1 MFSTTCRFLE
11 NAGWIQTLYLN
22 QSPYFIHLII
32 TDAPKPNPFNVDI
45 GFVVDGTAS
54 MGRYIQDVKNHVS
67 EIVHKTIEKYPNSTV
82 RVGFVAYRDYTE
94 KEMNI
99 EALDMTDNITKFVE
113 FVGKL
118 KAYAGGD
125 VPENVLGG
133 LDRALHLDWKYP
145 NRIIFHIGIAQLLL
159 YGLSI
164 LLYIYTI
171 SHI

>member
-1 MFSTTCRFLE
+1 MHYHL
-11 NAGWIQTLYLN
+11 NVN
-22 QSPYFIHLII
+22 QSLHFIYID
-32 TDAPKPNPFNVDI
+32 TKDAPIASPFNVDI
-45 GFVVDGTAS
+45 AFVVDSTAS

-99 EALDMTDNITKFVE
+99 EALDMTNNITKFIE

-159 YGLSI
+159 YGLFI
-164 LLYIYTI
+164 LLYIYDHTI

>member
-1 MFSTTCRFLE
+1 MSYIEDSVILGIQAKSRQLE
-11 NAGWIQTLYLN
+11 
-22 QSPYFIHLII
+22 
-32 TDAPKPNPFNVDI
+32 K
-45 GFVVDGTAS
+45 
-54 MGRYIQDVKNHVS
+54 S
-67 EIVHKTIEKYPNSTV
+67 EIL
-82 RVGFVAYRDYTE
+82 GFGSHEGVWTE
-94 KEMNI
+94 KKMNI

-164 LLYIYTI
+164 LLYI
-171 SHI
+171 